1 LRRESYEIEI
11 VFLIMF
17 YGYEMRTP
25 RRLKLL
31 VFGSASYCCC
41 DVEHV
46 CACVCVCV
54 SSIRCLFVRK
64 SEMKVN
70 MTKWKRKVLP
80 FAASIVCASK
90 CPGSAFPR
98 GLSWTF
104 PAWKFVRWEIWGG
117 SVRVCVHFT
126 GNISYFPEKLRLHRG
141 LPKSI
146 RIFGANNYW
155 AKVPNGAVRLRDNIV
170 FSLHSSTF
178 QAFRD
183 FRSS

>member
-1 LRRESYEIEI
+1 
-11 VFLIMF
+11 MF

-41 DVEHV
+41 DGEHV

-90 CPGSAFPR
+90 CPGSAFRR
-98 GLSWTF
+98 GLFLDVSGLEVCALGNLGRF
-104 PAWKFVRWEIWGG
+104 C
-117 SVRVCVHFT
+117 SCVCVHFT